1 MSTSRIGPSA
11 AAVAGEPLVT
21 AVVPRAFVLTLKFGV
36 EVAVP
41 AGLQEL
47 PQSIAENWYSKA
59 NGVTIYEPSK
69 PAGEE
74 ADSESDEAT
83 DETVSNDGEQGST
96 AIAKDDASQSTDA
109 AVAVKRGPGRPPK
122 AQS

>member
-1 MSTSRIGPSA
+1 MSTSRIGPMA

-21 AVVPRAFVLTLKFGV
+21 AVVPRAFVLTLKLGV

-59 NGVTIYEPSK
+59 NGVTIYAPEK
-69 PAGEE
+69 PAEEKAPAVESEE
-74 ADSESDEAT
+74 AEQSQVDDEA
-83 DETVSNDGEQGST
+83 
-96 AIAKDDASQSTDA
+96 AIATDDAAQPADA
-109 AVAVKRGPGRPPK
+109 AAVVKRGPGRPPK
-122 AQS
+122 ANS